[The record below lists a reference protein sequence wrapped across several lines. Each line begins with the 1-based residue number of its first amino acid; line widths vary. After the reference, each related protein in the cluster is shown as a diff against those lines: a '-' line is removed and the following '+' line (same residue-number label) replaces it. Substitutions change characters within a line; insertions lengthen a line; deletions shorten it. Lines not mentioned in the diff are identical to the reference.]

1 MANSLEKRKYFFIY
15 KTINLINE
23 KYYIGMHSTSN
34 LKDGYLGSGTYL
46 RRSIRKHG
54 KKNFKCEILEFCR
67 DREELAKREKELV
80 HEELIKDPLC
90 MNLKPGGKGG
100 ASSKEHIARV
110 ALIGGENTKKRL
122 LTDPV
127 FFEIHRQ
134 RSSKTMKRLWKEGKF
149 KHYDWTGK
157 RHSEETKL
165 KMSESKKDKGIGIG
179 NKNSQFGTCWITKEG
194 VNKKIKKEELE
205 NYLALNWVKGRVKR
219 VI

>member
-54 KKNFKCEILEFCR
+54 KENFKCEILEFCK

-100 ASSKEHIARV
+100 AYSKEHIARV
-110 ALIGGENTKKRL
+110 ALIGGESTRKRL
-122 LTDPV
+122 LSDLE
-127 FFEIHRQ
+127 FFKKHQQ
-134 RSSKTMKRLWKEGKF
+134 RAAKTFKRLWKEGRL

-157 RHSEETKL
+157 KHSEETKL
-165 KMSESKKDKGIGIG
+165 KISKSKKLTTKGEG
-179 NKNSQFGTCWITKEG
+179 NSQFGTCWVMREG
-194 VNKKIKKEELE
+194 ISKKIKKEELE
-205 NYLALNWVKGRVKR
+205 NYLVLGWNKGRRIKKQN
-219 VI
+219 